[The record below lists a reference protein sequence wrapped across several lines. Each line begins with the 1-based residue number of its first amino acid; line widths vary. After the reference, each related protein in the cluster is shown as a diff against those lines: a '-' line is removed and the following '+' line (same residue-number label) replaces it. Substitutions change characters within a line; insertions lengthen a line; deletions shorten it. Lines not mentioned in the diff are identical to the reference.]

1 MKTNLLEMQRRED
14 QLLGGLDK
22 TWNMSFFKAFLYTWD
37 TCACHAWW
45 GYIWY
50 IHCWFTSFKKHQKT
64 KKVLCLLIFANILV
78 LPWGSLAFQFW
89 LKKILEAIHNS
100 THHFEDLIKMK
111 TATIVWNH
119 TDVPC
124 IYIDSIHI
132 SPVILFP
139 SYLLLTHTSGS
150 KSHAGDSV
158 LDITIFDMSKHQ
170 RLSI

>member
-1 MKTNLLEMQRRED
+1 MKTNLLEMKRTNFLGALTRLETCPSSKRFCTHGTPVLVMHD
-14 QLLGGLDK
+14 EVTSDIFIVGLLPSK
-22 TWNMSFFKAFLYTWD
+22 N
-37 TCACHAWW
+37 
-45 GYIWY
+45 IN
-50 IHCWFTSFKKHQKT
+50 T

-89 LKKILEAIHNS
+89 LKKIPEAIQNS

-111 TATIVWNH
+111 TATIVRNH

-124 IYIDSIHI
+124 VYIDSIHI

-158 LDITIFDMSKHQ
+158 LDITIFDMSNHQ

>member
-1 MKTNLLEMQRRED
+1 MPLNLCEYSCLALR
-14 QLLGGLDK
+14 
-22 TWNMSFFKAFLYTWD
+22 FFGFP
-37 TCACHAWW
+37 
-45 GYIWY
+45 
-50 IHCWFTSFKKHQKT
+50 
-64 KKVLCLLIFANILV
+64 VLA
-78 LPWGSLAFQFW
+78 
-89 LKKILEAIHNS
+89 KKIPEAIQNS

-111 TATIVWNH
+111 TATIVRNH

-124 IYIDSIHI
+124 VYIDSIHI